1 MKRKLI
7 ALYPILYQ
15 AKQYEVGEEL
25 PTNNNEMTEKW
36 VEGGS
41 AKWNE
46 EAEDEN
52 KNPAVIVKEEY
63 EKRIADI
70 EEQHKVEIEKI
81 NAEKEEA
88 INKYNELVKSQ
99 ALGDLEE
106 KSSGEGDNNEKMV
119 LKKINNHQRQKQSQI
134 RKLINNI

>member
-36 VEGGS
+36 VEGES
-41 AKWNE
+41 AKWSE

-81 NAEKEEA
+81 TAEKEEA

-106 KSSGEGDNNEKMV
+106 KALGEGDDNEK
-119 LKKINNHQRQKQSQI
+119 NSTEEGKQSS
-134 RKLINNI
+134 KAKAKSNKKTDK

>member
-15 AKQYEVGEEL
+15 AKQYEIGEEL

-46 EAEDEN
+46 EAEEG
-52 KNPAVIVKEEY
+52 KKAPAVIVKEEY
-63 EKRIADI
+63 EKRIAYI
-70 EEQHKVEIEKI
+70 EEQHKVEVEKI

-106 KSSGEGDNNEKMV
+106 KASGEGDNNEK
-119 LKKINNHQRQKQSQI
+119 NGTEEDKQSS
-134 RKLINNI
+134 KAKAKSNKKTDK

>member
-106 KSSGEGDNNEKMV
+106 KASGEGNNNEK
-119 LKKINNHQRQKQSQI
+119 NGTEEDKQSS
-134 RKLINNI
+134 KAKAKSNKKTDK

>member
-70 EEQHKVEIEKI
+70 EEQHKLEIEKI
-81 NAEKEEA
+81 NAEKEEV

-106 KSSGEGDNNEKMV
+106 KASGEGDNNEK
-119 LKKINNHQRQKQSQI
+119 NGTEEDKQSS
-134 RKLINNI
+134 KSKAKSNKKTDK

>member
-106 KSSGEGDNNEKMV
+106 KSSGEGDNNEK
-119 LKKINNHQRQKQSQI
+119 NGTEEDKQSS
-134 RKLINNI
+134 KAKAKSNKKADK

>member
-70 EEQHKVEIEKI
+70 EEQHKVEIKKI

-106 KSSGEGDNNEKMV
+106 KASGEGDNNEK
-119 LKKINNHQRQKQSQI
+119 NGTEEDKQSS
-134 RKLINNI
+134 KAKAKSNKKTDK

>member
-41 AKWNE
+41 AKWSE

-106 KSSGEGDNNEKMV
+106 KASGEGDNNEK
-119 LKKINNHQRQKQSQI
+119 NGTEEDKQSS
-134 RKLINNI
+134 KAKAKSNKKTDK

>member
-52 KNPAVIVKEEY
+52 RNPAVIVKEEY

-81 NAEKEEA
+81 NAEKEEV

-99 ALGDLEE
+99 ALGDLEG
-106 KSSGEGDNNEKMV
+106 KASGEEED
-119 LKKINNHQRQKQSQI
+119 KQSS
-134 RKLINNI
+134 KAKTKSNKKTDK

>member
-52 KNPAVIVKEEY
+52 RNPAVIVKEEY

-106 KSSGEGDNNEKMV
+106 KASGEGDNNEK
-119 LKKINNHQRQKQSQI
+119 NGTEEDKQSS
-134 RKLINNI
+134 KAKAKSNKKTDK

>member
-52 KNPAVIVKEEY
+52 RNPAVIVKEEY

-106 KSSGEGDNNEKMV
+106 KASGEGDDNEK
-119 LKKINNHQRQKQSQI
+119 NGTEEDKQSS
-134 RKLINNI
+134 KAKAKSNKKTDK

>member
-36 VEGGS
+36 VEGRS

-63 EKRIADI
+63 EKRIVDI

-106 KSSGEGDNNEKMV
+106 KASGEGDNNEK
-119 LKKINNHQRQKQSQI
+119 NGTEEDKQSS
-134 RKLINNI
+134 KAKAKSNKKTDK

>member
-52 KNPAVIVKEEY
+52 RNPAVIVKEEY
-63 EKRIADI
+63 EKRIAYI
-70 EEQHKVEIEKI
+70 EEQHKVEMEKI

-106 KSSGEGDNNEKMV
+106 KASGEGDNNEK
-119 LKKINNHQRQKQSQI
+119 NGTEEDKQSS
-134 RKLINNI
+134 KAKAKSNKKTDK